1 MSRKYVCIAI
11 LVLLIGQFII
21 PFASTSA
28 AADQISDE
36 FANPDLLYLST
47 AGWTFDD
54 SNPAY
59 FSGDSTRIVR
69 TSTATESIV
78 YHLNDMQSYA
88 IRVHYFTGTTAEIK
102 FYGSEDA
109 AEWTEIA
116 SVHDQAVAVSNGWYK
131 TTYSPAA
138 AIPAGIHYLKIEL
151 SGDTS
156 NWAVQ
161 LGAAVITGQPDV
173 NEPDSMIDSA
183 DDWSRSY
190 SHSSNMVI
198 DVSNPDYFN
207 GDQSR
212 FTRVSTAAGEVVYL
226 LEGLS
231 QFKAKVY
238 LFGAADADK
247 VKFYASA
254 DGASWELAGASRSN
268 PQPTLYGWSLIEYR
282 SASSLPSGTKYLKVE
297 FTDVTDGWAAQLGEI
312 TLSTD
317 SEVVNPASE
326 IQSLKINS
334 AALGKEMRLNVYL
347 PPGYSTSQSYPTLY
361 LFHGFQGNENGWIN
375 GLQVRETADALL
387 SEGLI
392 SPMIIISPQMDNSFG
407 INSAAEYS
415 LENPSDPVNS
425 LYNGRYED
433 YIFQDL
439 IPYIDAHYSTIAAKE
454 SRYVGGLSMG
464 GFIALHSAF
473 THPDMISKAGGTSA
487 AVVINDGSLTQ
498 QQYSWLYPDE
508 ATRLARDPL
517 ALAQSQDLTGMKV
530 YLDCGSSDSYHFYRG
545 NGQLAQILDQ
555 RGVSNEYHL
564 YPGGHTYEYW
574 LSKVRALLLFFGGSS
589 A

>member
-1 MSRKYVCIAI
+1 M
-11 LVLLIGQFII
+11 I
-21 PFASTSA
+21 PSVSASA
-28 AADQISDE
+28 ATDQINDE
-36 FANPDLLYLST
+36 FANSDLLYSST
-47 AGWTFDD
+47 AGWTFDG

-59 FSGDSTRIVR
+59 FSGDSTRMVR

-78 YHLNDMQSYA
+78 YHLSDIQSYA
-88 IRVHYFTGTTAEIK
+88 VRVHYFIGATAEIK
-102 FYGSEDA
+102 FYGSGDA
-109 AEWTEIA
+109 AEWAEIS
-116 SVHDQAVAVSNGWYK
+116 SVHDQATAVSNGWYK

-138 AIPAGIHYLKIEL
+138 AIPAGIHYLKIEV

-156 NWAVQ
+156 EWALQ
-161 LGAAVITGQPDV
+161 LGAAAITKQPDV

-198 DVSNPDYFN
+198 DMSNPEYFN

-212 FTRVSTAAGEVVYL
+212 FTRSSTAAGEVVYFM
-226 LEGLS
+226 ESLS

-238 LFGAADADK
+238 LFGEADVDK
-247 VKFYASA
+247 VKFYSSA
-254 DGASWELAGASRSN
+254 DGISWGLAGTSRSN
-268 PQPTLYGWSLIEYR
+268 PQPTLYGWNLMEYR

-297 FTDVTDGWAAQLGEI
+297 FTDSTDGWATQLGEI

-317 SEVVNPASE
+317 SEVVNPDSE
-326 IQSLKINS
+326 IQSLAINS

-347 PPGYSTSQSYPTLY
+347 PPGYSANQSYPTLY

-387 SEGLI
+387 SQGLI

-439 IPYIDAHYSTIAAKE
+439 IPYIDSHYSTIATKE

-473 THPDMISKAGGTSA
+473 THPDMISKVGGTSA

-545 NGQLAQILDQ
+545 NEQLAQILDQ
-555 RGVSNEYHL
+555 RGISNEYHL

-574 LSKVRALLLFFGGSS
+574 LSNVRALLLFFGGSS
-589 A
+589 T